1 MDQAIARLTSD
12 WRTNVDRKARSP
24 RDTRNMTEGCV
35 PCMSV
40 ALMSAFHPF
49 GTTGTTRLSRSCNF
63 GSGEHWRNYW
73 HGLRVLFVV
82 RSQSSKEPDSAKER
96 IVAVGL
102 LTLPDLD
109 RLGPTFTRAWLVD
122 ETPCFSQLLQ
132 AIDEADRETWR
143 ERDKNS
149 D

>member
-1 MDQAIARLTSD
+1 LAKLLARTQGAIRCSLA
-12 WRTNVDRKARSP
+12 
-24 RDTRNMTEGCV
+24 
-35 PCMSV
+35 
-40 ALMSAFHPF
+40 
-49 GTTGTTRLSRSCNF
+49 
-63 GSGEHWRNYW
+63 
-73 HGLRVLFVV
+73 
-82 RSQSSKEPDSAKER
+82 SSKEPDSAKER